1 MYHCDVYYYH
11 DQLKKS
17 PNNTYVT
24 DYDTHSSSI
33 LIKYKLWLKWF
44 VDETYY
50 GRTGVWTKRL
60 ESKTDTPKSIS
71 NIGNS

>member
-1 MYHCDVYYYH
+1 
-11 DQLKKS
+11 
-17 PNNTYVT
+17 VT

-33 LIKYKLWLKWF
+33 LIKYKLWPKWF

-60 ESKTDTPKSIS
+60 ESKTNTPKSIS